1 MRKLTTPALL
11 IALTAAWTAGHLAG
25 QAPRAQAPA
34 RGLPSA
40 ESILDRYVEVTGG
53 KAAYEQHTS
62 EILMGTMAFP
72 EQGLS
77 GRLTRYAMAP
87 DKEYS
92 VVELGPIGK
101 IESGVVDGVAWEK
114 SAILGPRIKSG
125 DEKDQAL
132 REARFNAAVEWR
144 KLYTKAVTASK
155 EAVNG
160 EECYKVTLTPAT
172 GKPENQFYSVKT
184 GLLLKTT
191 ATAVSPMGDVPVEV
205 EVSDYKKFGG
215 VLYPTRSKQKAGEQE
230 LDITITSVSLDEPV
244 PPQYFE
250 LPADVKAVLE
260 KPAAK

>member
-1 MRKLTTPALL
+1 MTRFTRPALL
-11 IALTAAWTAGHLAG
+11 ATFAAALLVGTFPG
-25 QAPRAQAPA
+25 QSLLGQAPA

-53 KAAYEQHTS
+53 KAAYQKHSS
-62 EILMGTMAFP
+62 EIMMGTIAFP

-87 DKEYS
+87 EQEYS

-101 IESGVVDGVAWEK
+101 IESGVVNGVAWEK

-132 REARFNAAVEWR
+132 REAAFNAAVEWR
-144 KLYTKAVTASK
+144 KLFPKAVTTGK
-155 EAVNG
+155 DTING

-191 ATAVSPMGDVPVEV
+191 ATAISPMGEVAVEV
-205 EVSDYKKFGG
+205 DVSDYKNFGG
-215 VLYPTRSKQKAGEQE
+215 VLFPTKSKQKAGGQE
-230 LDITITSVSLDEPV
+230 LDIAVASVSLDEPI

-250 LPADVKAVLE
+250 LPADVKAVVE
-260 KPAAK
+260 KAAGK